1 LSGPSTVTRRIPTQS
16 SRNYSDRSRTA
27 STARSDYDRSP
38 VGTTPH
44 GIVLERLPELVAG
57 DCSLHE
63 VAAWTVV
70 EEAQRYT
77 TAQWADVRGVTE
89 SAVRSNVNAARE
101 KHLTEEDRE
110 SLE

>member
-1 LSGPSTVTRRIPTQS
+1 
-16 SRNYSDRSRTA
+16 
-27 STARSDYDRSP
+27 
-38 VGTTPH
+38 
-44 GIVLERLPELVAG
+44 
-57 DCSLHE
+57 